1 MIKIAIN
8 GFGRIGRL
16 TLRRILE
23 NHPDLE
29 VTAINDLMTPETAAY
44 LLKYD
49 TVYGKLNQEI
59 SLKKGQAGAVGKIAI
74 GKQSILFFNE
84 ENPLALPWD
93 KLGVQIV
100 IESTGRFTSQ
110 KDSARHL
117 EAGAKKVI
125 ISANSKDADLSIV
138 LGVNEKNY
146 KPLEHQIIS
155 NCSCTTNAAA
165 PVLKVLGKTLG
176 IEKAQLST
184 VHAATASQSLVDASK
199 KDPREGRAAFAN
211 IIPAGTGASDAVTR
225 VLPELEGRILGSAF
239 RVPVLCGSVLEIIAQ
254 TELETSVGEIN
265 KIFKKAA
272 QNELKGILAVSEES
286 LVSSDIIANPHSAI
300 IDLPLTE
307 VINLPK
313 VKDQNLVKVVAWYD
327 NEWAYSCRLAEL
339 TEYIGK
345 KL

>member
-1 MIKIAIN
+1 
-8 GFGRIGRL
+8 
-16 TLRRILE
+16 
-23 NHPDLE
+23 
-29 VTAINDLMTPETAAY
+29 
-44 LLKYD
+44 
-49 TVYGKLNQEI
+49 
-59 SLKKGQAGAVGKIAI
+59 
-74 GKQSILFFNE
+74 
-84 ENPLALPWD
+84 
-93 KLGVQIV
+93 
-100 IESTGRFTSQ
+100 
-110 KDSARHL
+110 
-117 EAGAKKVI
+117 
-125 ISANSKDADLSIV
+125 
-138 LGVNEKNY
+138 
-146 KPLEHQIIS
+146 
-155 NCSCTTNAAA
+155 
-165 PVLKVLGKTLG
+165 LGKTLG

-225 VLPELEGRILGSAF
+225 VLPELEGRVLSSAF

-254 TELETSVGEIN
+254 TELETSVGEVN

-286 LVSSDIIANPHSAI
+286 LVSSDIIANSHSAI

-327 NEWAYSCRLAEL
+327 NEWGYSCRLAEL
-339 TEYIGK
+339 AEYIGK